1 MKRVIL
7 STFAIAVF
15 TAGSQMANASAFKNC
30 SEVNEVYPS
39 GVAKSSAA
47 GDKQQSKP
55 FVSAKIYA
63 SIKKMDRD
71 NDGTACEK

>member
-1 MKRVIL
+1 MKKVIM
-7 STFAIAVF
+7 SAVVIAIF

-30 SEVNEVYPS
+30 TEVNKVYPS